1 MSIKDNGIG
10 MSEAE
15 IIDNLGTIARS
26 GTKKFLET
34 LSGDSAKDAQLIGQ
48 FGVGFYSAFI
58 VADKVTVL
66 TKRSDAP
73 AVRWESDGE
82 GQYEIQAADKTDRGT
97 EVILHLRDEDKEFL
111 EPARL
116 RQLVRKYSDH
126 LSIPIVLKTG
136 DTEETLNQAKAFW
149 TRPKSELKDEDYQAF
164 YKHISHDTE
173 DARVWAHNKV
183 EGNIEYTSLLYLP
196 KRAPFDLFE
205 REQKGGI
212 QLYVKRV
219 FIMDK
224 AAELLPPYL
233 RFMRGLVDSSD
244 LPLNVSRELL
254 QNNRT
259 VEKIKAALVKRTLD
273 LLEDLAANKP
283 AEYAEFWKTFGTVLK
298 EGIIDDPANK
308 IRIAKLLRFNSTA
321 ESGDAPNVTLE
332 AYVSRMKADQKAI
345 YYLTADTLAAARNSP
360 HLEGFRAK
368 GMEVLL
374 LTDRI
379 DEWVA
384 GHLHEFEGKTLA
396 NVASA
401 AADVASAI
409 ETPEKAAAETRLQR
423 HAGSRLAKALAGKIA
438 KAQVSARLTDSPAVL
453 IAGEF
458 GLSLRMG
465 RILKQAGQNNPFA
478 TLPILELNPKHPL
491 AQRLKDTADEAAFA
505 DLAHVLYDQAML
517 AEGGELDDPAS
528 FRAAREPADRGRA
541 FRAAENYSELSMLTP
556 QWAANDGAMAA
567 GGTPDVDDAPLLD
580 AYSGAVI
587 GALERVAPAV
597 TFIEVAGPSRGRA
610 HAAGARSKPAVR
622 VFSSRP
628 TATCS
633 PTVMWSMAPTRSPCV
648 SMTIRDFTPISWAMT
663 RIRTWRCCA
672 SDTRARCRTRSSAI
686 LHA

>member
-1 MSIKDNGIG
+1 MTTETQPITETPPQIKEFQAETKQVLRLVIHSLYSHKEIFLRELISNASDACEKLRFEAIAQPDLLGADSLSVTLTPDSAAKTLTIKDNGVG

-66 TKRSDAP
+66 SKRSDTP
-73 AVRWESDGE
+73 AVRWDSDGE
-82 GQYEIQAADKTDRGT
+82 GQYQIQVSGKTDRGT

-126 LSIPIVLKTG
+126 LSIPVILKTG
-136 DTEETLNQAKAFW
+136 DSAETLNQAKAFW

-164 YKHISHDTE
+164 YKHLTHDSE

-212 QLYVKRV
+212 HLYVKRV

-259 VEKIKAALVKRTLD
+259 VEKIKSALVKRSLD

-283 AEYAEFWKTFGTVLK
+283 QEYAEFWKTFGAVLK
-298 EGIIDDPANK
+298 EGIIDDPAQK

-321 ESGDAPNVTLE
+321 ESSDALGATAPEVTLE
-332 AYVSRMKADQKAI
+332 AYVSRMKPDQKAI
-345 YYLTADTLAAARNSP
+345 YYLTADSLTAARNSP

-384 GHLHEFEGKTLA
+384 AHLHDFEGKTLA
-396 NVASA
+396 NVASS

-409 ETPEKAAAETRLQR
+409 ETPEKAAAESVFKNTLDRL
-423 HAGSRLAKALAGKIA
+423 GKSLLGKIA
-438 KAQVSARLTDSPAVL
+438 SAQVSARLTDSPAVL
-453 IAGEF
+453 VAGEF
-458 GLSLRMG
+458 GMSLRMG

-478 TLPILELNPKHPL
+478 TLPILEVNPKHPL
-491 AQRLKDTADEAAFA
+491 VERLRQTQDDASFS

-517 AEGGELDDPAS
+517 AEGGELDDPAI
-528 FRAAREPADRGRA
+528 FVRRVNRLIVEG
-541 FRAAENYSELSMLTP
+541 LSAQP
-556 QWAANDGAMAA
+556 K
-567 GGTPDVDDAPLLD
+567 
-580 AYSGAVI
+580 I
-587 GALERVAPAV
+587 
-597 TFIEVAGPSRGRA
+597 
-610 HAAGARSKPAVR
+610 
-622 VFSSRP
+622 
-628 TATCS
+628 
-633 PTVMWSMAPTRSPCV
+633 
-648 SMTIRDFTPISWAMT
+648 
-663 RIRTWRCCA
+663 
-672 SDTRARCRTRSSAI
+672 I
-686 LHA
+686 LS

>member
-1 MSIKDNGIG
+1 MTTETEAAAAPSPQIKEFQAETKQVLRLVIHSLYSHKEIFLRELISNASDACEKLRFEAIAKPELLGSDSLAVTLTPDAAAGTLSVKDNGIG

-82 GQYEIQAADKTDRGT
+82 GQYQIQGTDKADRGT

-111 EPARL
+111 EPGRL

-126 LSIPIVLKTG
+126 LSIPIVLRSG

-149 TRPKSELKDEDYQAF
+149 TRPKSELKDEDYQGF

-196 KRAPFDLFE
+196 KRAPFDLYD
-205 REQKGGI
+205 RDQKGGI

-233 RFMRGLVDSSD
+233 RFMRGLVDSAD

-283 AEYAEFWKTFGTVLK
+283 EEYAEFWKTFGTVLK
-298 EGIIDDPANK
+298 EGIIDDPVNK

-321 ESGDAPNVTLE
+321 ESGDTPKVTLE
-332 AYVSRMKADQKAI
+332 AYVLRMKTDQKAI

-396 NVASA
+396 NVASS

-409 ETPEKAAAETRLQR
+409 ETPEKAAAESAFKDTLD
-423 HAGSRLAKALAGKIA
+423 RLAKALTGKIA
-438 KAQVSARLTDSPAVL
+438 GAQVSARLTDSPAVL
-453 IAGEF
+453 VAGEF
-458 GLSLRMG
+458 GMSLRMG

-478 TLPILELNPKHPL
+478 TLPTLELNPKHPL
-491 AQRLKDTADEAAFA
+491 VERLKDTADEAAFA

-517 AEGGELDDPAS
+517 VEGGELDDPAT
-528 FRAAREPADRGRA
+528 FVRRVNRLIVEG
-541 FRAAENYSELSMLTP
+541 LSAQP
-556 QWAANDGAMAA
+556 K
-567 GGTPDVDDAPLLD
+567 
-580 AYSGAVI
+580 I
-587 GALERVAPAV
+587 
-597 TFIEVAGPSRGRA
+597 
-610 HAAGARSKPAVR
+610 
-622 VFSSRP
+622 
-628 TATCS
+628 
-633 PTVMWSMAPTRSPCV
+633 
-648 SMTIRDFTPISWAMT
+648 
-663 RIRTWRCCA
+663 
-672 SDTRARCRTRSSAI
+672 I
-686 LHA
+686 LS

>member
-1 MSIKDNGIG
+1 MTTETEPAAAQKPQIKEFQAETKQVLRLVIHSLYSHKEIFLRELISNASDACEKLRFEAIAKPELLGSDALSITLTPDTDAGTLSIKDNGIG

-66 TKRSDAP
+66 TKRSDSP
-73 AVRWESDGE
+73 GVRWESDGE

-116 RQLVRKYSDH
+116 RQLVRKYSDQ

-136 DTEETLNQAKAFW
+136 ETQETLNQAKAFW

-173 DARVWAHNKV
+173 DARIWAHNRV

-196 KRAPFDLFE
+196 KHAPFDLYD

-283 AEYAEFWKTFGTVLK
+283 LEYAEFWKTFGTVLK

-308 IRIAKLLRFNSTA
+308 VRIAKLLRFHSTA
-321 ESGDAPNVTLE
+321 ESGDAPNVTLD

-384 GHLHEFEGKTLA
+384 GHLHEFEGKPLA
-396 NVASA
+396 SVASA

-409 ETPEKAAAETRLQR
+409 ETPEKAAAESAFKDTLDRL
-423 HAGSRLAKALAGKIA
+423 GKSLAGKIA
-438 KAQVSARLTDSPAVL
+438 SAQVSARLTDSPAVL

-478 TLPILELNPKHPL
+478 ALPILELNPKHPL
-491 AQRLKDTADEAAFA
+491 VLRLKDTSDQEAFA

-517 AEGGELDDPAS
+517 AEGGELEDPAAYL
-528 FRAAREPADRGRA
+528 RRVNKLIVEGLAAQPKII
-541 FRAAENYSELSMLTP
+541 LS
-556 QWAANDGAMAA
+556 
-567 GGTPDVDDAPLLD
+567 
-580 AYSGAVI
+580 
-587 GALERVAPAV
+587 
-597 TFIEVAGPSRGRA
+597 
-610 HAAGARSKPAVR
+610 
-622 VFSSRP
+622 
-628 TATCS
+628 
-633 PTVMWSMAPTRSPCV
+633 
-648 SMTIRDFTPISWAMT
+648 
-663 RIRTWRCCA
+663 
-672 SDTRARCRTRSSAI
+672 
-686 LHA
+686 

>member
-1 MSIKDNGIG
+1 MTTETEPAAAQKPQIKEFQAETKQVLRLVIHSLYSHKEIFLRELISNASDACEKLRFEAIAKPDLMGGDSLNVTLTPDSSAGTLSVKDNGIG

-82 GQYEIQAADKTDRGT
+82 GQYQIEAADKTDRGT

-111 EPARL
+111 EGARL

-126 LSIPIVLKTG
+126 LSIPVVLKTG
-136 DTEETLNQAKAFW
+136 DESETVNQAKAFW

-164 YKHISHDTE
+164 YKHISHDSE

-196 KRAPFDLFE
+196 KRAPFDLFD
-205 REQKGGI
+205 RDQKGGM

-219 FIMDK
+219 FIMDR

-259 VEKIKAALVKRTLD
+259 VEKIKAALVKRSLD
-273 LLEDLAANKP
+273 MLDELAAKP
-283 AEYAEFWKTFGTVLK
+283 VEYAEFWKTFGMVLK

-321 ESGDAPNVTLE
+321 ESADAPDVTLE
-332 AYVSRMKADQKAI
+332 AYVSRMKSDQKAI
-345 YYLTADTLAAARNSP
+345 YYLTADSLAAARNSP

-384 GHLHEFEGKTLA
+384 AHLHEFEGKTLA
-396 NVASA
+396 NVASS

-409 ETPEKAAAETRLQR
+409 ETPEKAAAETEFKDTLDRL
-423 HAGSRLAKALAGKIA
+423 GKSLAGKIA
-438 KAQVSARLTDSPAVL
+438 SAQVSARLTDSPAVL
-453 IAGEF
+453 VAGEF
-458 GLSLRMG
+458 GMSLRMG

-478 TLPILELNPKHPL
+478 TLPILEVNSKHPIV
-491 AQRLKDTADEAAFA
+491 ARLKDTADETAFS

-517 AEGGELDDPAS
+517 AEGGELEDPAT
-528 FRAAREPADRGRA
+528 FVRRVNRLIVEGLAAQPKII
-541 FRAAENYSELSMLTP
+541 LS
-556 QWAANDGAMAA
+556 
-567 GGTPDVDDAPLLD
+567 
-580 AYSGAVI
+580 
-587 GALERVAPAV
+587 
-597 TFIEVAGPSRGRA
+597 
-610 HAAGARSKPAVR
+610 
-622 VFSSRP
+622 
-628 TATCS
+628 
-633 PTVMWSMAPTRSPCV
+633 
-648 SMTIRDFTPISWAMT
+648 
-663 RIRTWRCCA
+663 
-672 SDTRARCRTRSSAI
+672 
-686 LHA
+686 

>member
-1 MSIKDNGIG
+1 MTDTQPQTKEFQAETKQVLRLVIHSLYSHKEIFLRELVSNASDACEKLRFEALAKPDLLGADVLSVTLTPDAAAGTLNIKDNGIG

-15 IIDNLGTIARS
+15 VIDNLGTIARS

-66 TKRSDAP
+66 TKRTDAP
-73 AVRWESDGE
+73 GVRWDSDGE
-82 GQYEIQAADKTDRGT
+82 GQYQIQTDQKSDRGT

-111 EPARL
+111 QPARL

-126 LSIPIVLKTG
+126 LSLPIILKEG
-136 DTEETLNQAKAFW
+136 ETEETVNQAKAFW
-149 TRPKSELKDEDYQAF
+149 TRPKSDLTDEDYQAF
-164 YKHISHDTE
+164 YKHLTHDSE
-173 DARVWAHNKV
+173 NARVWAHNKV

-233 RFMRGLVDSSD
+233 RFMRGLVDTAD

-259 VEKIKAALVKRTLD
+259 VEKIKSALVKRSLD

-283 AEYAEFWKTFGTVLK
+283 EEYAEFWKTFGVVLK
-298 EGIIDDPANK
+298 EGIIEDPGQK
-308 IRIAKLLRFNSTA
+308 ERIAKLLRFHSTA
-321 ESGDAPNVTLE
+321 AAGDAPDATLE
-332 AYVSRMKADQKAI
+332 QYVGRMPTDQKSI
-345 YYLTADTLAAARNSP
+345 YYLTADTLTAARNSP
-360 HLEGFRAK
+360 HLEASRAK
-368 GMEVLL
+368 GVEVLL
-374 LTDRI
+374 LVDRI

-384 GHLHEFEGKTLA
+384 SHLHEFDGKPLA
-396 NVASA
+396 NVSSS

-409 ETPEKAAAETRLQR
+409 ETPEKAAAESTFKDTTERL
-423 HAGSRLAKALAGKIA
+423 GKLLTGKIA
-438 KAQVSARLTDSPAVL
+438 AAQVSARLTESPAVL
-453 IAGEF
+453 VAGEF
-458 GLSLRMG
+458 GMSLRMG

-491 AQRLKDTADEAAFA
+491 IERLKDTADETDFA

-517 AEGGELDDPAS
+517 AEGGELDDPAI
-528 FRAAREPADRGRA
+528 FVRRVNRLIVDGL
-541 FRAAENYSELSMLTP
+541 AEKPKIILS
-556 QWAANDGAMAA
+556 
-567 GGTPDVDDAPLLD
+567 
-580 AYSGAVI
+580 
-587 GALERVAPAV
+587 
-597 TFIEVAGPSRGRA
+597 
-610 HAAGARSKPAVR
+610 
-622 VFSSRP
+622 
-628 TATCS
+628 
-633 PTVMWSMAPTRSPCV
+633 
-648 SMTIRDFTPISWAMT
+648 
-663 RIRTWRCCA
+663 
-672 SDTRARCRTRSSAI
+672 
-686 LHA
+686 

>member
-1 MSIKDNGIG
+1 LSIKDNGIG

-66 TKRSDAP
+66 TKRGDSP
-73 AVRWESDGE
+73 GVRWESDGE

-111 EPARL
+111 EAARL

-126 LSIPIVLKTG
+126 LSTPIVLKTG
-136 DTEETLNQAKAFW
+136 ETEETLNQAKAFW

-164 YKHISHDTE
+164 YKHISHDSE

-196 KRAPFDLFE
+196 KHAPFDLYD
-205 REQKGGI
+205 RDQKGGI

-273 LLEDLAANKP
+273 LLEDLAAKP
-283 AEYAEFWKTFGTVLK
+283 AEYAEFWKTFGTVFK
-298 EGIIDDPANK
+298 EGIIDDPGNK
-308 IRIAKLLRFNSTA
+308 VRIAKLLRFHSTA
-321 ESGDAPNVTLE
+321 ESSDAPNVTLD
-332 AYVSRMKADQKAI
+332 AYLSRMKADQKAI

-384 GHLHEFEGKTLA
+384 GHLHEFEGKPLA

-409 ETPEKAAAETRLQR
+409 ETPEKAAAESAFKDTLD
-423 HAGSRLAKALAGKIA
+423 RLAKALPGKIA
-438 KAQVSARLTDSPAVL
+438 SAQVSARLTDSPAVL

-478 TLPILELNPKHPL
+478 ALPILELNPKHPL
-491 AQRLKDTADEAAFA
+491 VLRLKDTTDQEAFA

-517 AEGGELDDPAS
+517 AEGGELEDPAS
-528 FRAAREPADRGRA
+528 FVRRVNKLIVEGLAAQPKII
-541 FRAAENYSELSMLTP
+541 LS
-556 QWAANDGAMAA
+556 
-567 GGTPDVDDAPLLD
+567 
-580 AYSGAVI
+580 
-587 GALERVAPAV
+587 
-597 TFIEVAGPSRGRA
+597 
-610 HAAGARSKPAVR
+610 
-622 VFSSRP
+622 
-628 TATCS
+628 
-633 PTVMWSMAPTRSPCV
+633 
-648 SMTIRDFTPISWAMT
+648 
-663 RIRTWRCCA
+663 
-672 SDTRARCRTRSSAI
+672 
-686 LHA
+686 

>member
-1 MSIKDNGIG
+1 MTTETQPIAETQPQIKEFQAETKQVLRLVIHSLYSHKEIFLRELVSNASDACEKLRFEAIAKPELLGADSLEITLTPDSAAGTLSIKDNGVG

-66 TKRSDAP
+66 TKRSDTP
-73 AVRWESDGE
+73 GVRWDSDGE
-82 GQYEIQAADKTDRGT
+82 GQYEIQGSGKTDRGT

-111 EPARL
+111 EPGRL

-136 DTEETLNQAKAFW
+136 DTPETLNQAKAFW
-149 TRPKSELKDEDYQAF
+149 TRPKSDLKDEDYQAF
-164 YKHISHDTE
+164 YKHLTHDSE

-205 REQKGGI
+205 REQKVGI

-259 VEKIKAALVKRTLD
+259 VEKIKSALVKRSLD
-273 LLEDLAANKP
+273 LLEDLASTKP
-283 AEYAEFWKTFGTVLK
+283 QEYAEFWKTFGVVLK
-298 EGIIDDPANK
+298 EGIIDDPAQK
-308 IRIAKLLRFNSTA
+308 TRIAKLLRFNSTA
-321 ESGDAPNVTLE
+321 ADSGDAPDVTLE
-332 AYVSRMKADQKAI
+332 AYVSRMKADQKSI
-345 YYLTADTLAAARNSP
+345 YYLTADSLAAARNSP

-384 GHLHEFEGKTLA
+384 AHLHDFEGKTLA

-401 AADVASAI
+401 AADVAAAI
-409 ETPEKAAAETRLQR
+409 ETPDKAAAETAFKDTLDRL
-423 HAGSRLAKALAGKIA
+423 GKNLTGKIA
-438 KAQVSARLTDSPAVL
+438 SAQVSSRLTDSPAVL
-453 IAGEF
+453 VAGEF
-458 GLSLRMG
+458 GVSLRMG
-465 RILKQAGQNNPFA
+465 RILKQAGQSNPFA
-478 TLPILELNPKHPL
+478 TLPILEVNPKHPL
-491 AQRLKDTADEAAFA
+491 VERLKETADDASFS

-517 AEGGELDDPAS
+517 AEGGELDDPAV
-528 FRAAREPADRGRA
+528 FVRRVNRLIVEG
-541 FRAAENYSELSMLTP
+541 LSAQP
-556 QWAANDGAMAA
+556 K
-567 GGTPDVDDAPLLD
+567 
-580 AYSGAVI
+580 I
-587 GALERVAPAV
+587 
-597 TFIEVAGPSRGRA
+597 
-610 HAAGARSKPAVR
+610 
-622 VFSSRP
+622 
-628 TATCS
+628 
-633 PTVMWSMAPTRSPCV
+633 
-648 SMTIRDFTPISWAMT
+648 
-663 RIRTWRCCA
+663 
-672 SDTRARCRTRSSAI
+672 I
-686 LHA
+686 LS

>member
-1 MSIKDNGIG
+1 MTTETQPRIKEFQAETKQVLRLVIHSLYSHKEIFLRELISNASDACEKLRFEALAKPELMGAEVLSVTLNPDSAAATLSIKDNGIG
-10 MSEAE
+10 MSEADV
-15 IIDNLGTIARS
+15 IDNLGTIARS

-66 TKRSDAP
+66 SKRSGEP
-73 AVRWESDGE
+73 AVRWDSDGE
-82 GQYEIQAADKTDRGT
+82 GQYEIQDSDKSDRGT

-126 LSIPIVLKTG
+126 LSIPVTLKTG
-136 DTEETLNQAKAFW
+136 DSEETLNQAKAFW

-164 YKHISHDTE
+164 YKHLTHDADE
-173 DARVWAHNKV
+173 ARLWAHNKV

-205 REQKGGI
+205 REQKGGV

-259 VEKIKAALVKRTLD
+259 VEKIKSALVKRSID
-273 LLEDLAANKP
+273 MLEDLAANKP
-283 AEYAEFWKTFGTVLK
+283 EGYADFWKTFGTVLK
-298 EGIIDDPANK
+298 EGIIEDAANK
-308 IRIAKLLRFNSTA
+308 ARLAKLLRFHSTA
-321 ESGDAPNVTLE
+321 DAGDAPRTTLE
-332 AYVSRMKADQKAI
+332 EYVARMKSDQKAI

-384 GHLHEFEGKTLA
+384 GHLHEFEGKSLA

-401 AADVASAI
+401 GAEVASAI
-409 ETPEKAAAETRLQR
+409 ETPEKAANESAFKDALERL
-423 HAGSRLAKALAGKIA
+423 GKALSGKIA
-438 KAQVSARLTDSPAVL
+438 SAQISARLTDSPAVL
-453 IAGEF
+453 VAGEF
-458 GLSLRMG
+458 GVSLRMG

-478 TLPILELNPKHPL
+478 TPPILEINAKHPL
-491 AQRLKDTADEAAFA
+491 VERLKDTADDAAFGE
-505 DLAHVLYDQAML
+505 LAHVLYDQAML
-517 AEGGELDDPAS
+517 AEGGELEDPAT
-528 FRAAREPADRGRA
+528 FVRRVNRLIVEGLAAQPKII
-541 FRAAENYSELSMLTP
+541 LS
-556 QWAANDGAMAA
+556 
-567 GGTPDVDDAPLLD
+567 
-580 AYSGAVI
+580 
-587 GALERVAPAV
+587 
-597 TFIEVAGPSRGRA
+597 
-610 HAAGARSKPAVR
+610 
-622 VFSSRP
+622 
-628 TATCS
+628 
-633 PTVMWSMAPTRSPCV
+633 
-648 SMTIRDFTPISWAMT
+648 
-663 RIRTWRCCA
+663 
-672 SDTRARCRTRSSAI
+672 
-686 LHA
+686 

>member
-1 MSIKDNGIG
+1 MTTETEPAAAQKPQIKEFQAETKQVLRLVIHSLYSHKEIFLRELVSNASDACEKLRFEAIANPELLGSDALSITLTPDTGAQTLSIKDNGIG

-66 TKRSDAP
+66 TKRSDSP

-82 GQYEIQAADKTDRGT
+82 GQYEIQSADKTDRGT

-111 EPARL
+111 EAARL

-136 DTEETLNQAKAFW
+136 ETEETLNQAKAFW

-164 YKHISHDTE
+164 YKHISHDSE
-173 DARVWAHNKV
+173 DARIWAHNKV

-196 KRAPFDLFE
+196 KHAPFDLYD
-205 REQKGGI
+205 RDQKGGI

-283 AEYAEFWKTFGTVLK
+283 QEYAEFWQTFGTVLK

-308 IRIAKLLRFNSTA
+308 VRIAKLLRFHSTA
-321 ESGDAPNVTLE
+321 ESGDAPPNVTLE
-332 AYVSRMKADQKAI
+332 AYVSRLKPEQKAI

-368 GMEVLL
+368 GLEVLL

-384 GHLHEFEGKTLA
+384 GHLHEFEGKPIA

-409 ETPEKAAAETRLQR
+409 ETPEKAAAEGVFKDTLD
-423 HAGSRLAKALAGKIA
+423 RLAKALAGKIA
-438 KAQVSARLTDSPAVL
+438 SAQVSARLTDSPAVL

-491 AQRLKDTADEAAFA
+491 ALRLKDTADEAAFT

-528 FRAAREPADRGRA
+528 FVRRVNKLIVEGLAAQPKII
-541 FRAAENYSELSMLTP
+541 LS
-556 QWAANDGAMAA
+556 
-567 GGTPDVDDAPLLD
+567 
-580 AYSGAVI
+580 
-587 GALERVAPAV
+587 
-597 TFIEVAGPSRGRA
+597 
-610 HAAGARSKPAVR
+610 
-622 VFSSRP
+622 
-628 TATCS
+628 
-633 PTVMWSMAPTRSPCV
+633 
-648 SMTIRDFTPISWAMT
+648 
-663 RIRTWRCCA
+663 
-672 SDTRARCRTRSSAI
+672 
-686 LHA
+686 